1 MAGLP
6 PGLEA
11 GEPGGL
17 AGHAGET
24 RTGVHLITYI
34 GFRLIEG
41 AIARIPRRLAY
52 ALGVVI
58 STLAFPLLAR
68 QRKALES
75 NLSHVRPDLPSPQVR
90 KLAWKNWLNYTKAWI
105 DFFKIPRMNR
115 AKLTGLLKPIGLEN
129 LDLAMASGKGVI
141 VVAPHMGSWEL
152 AAASWA
158 ASFGQIGVM
167 VEQIEPR
174 RLFNHVFRVRSKMG
188 IKVIPLSQTGARDII
203 RMLKDG
209 RMVVLA
215 MDRDILNTGQSFLF
229 FGQAAKFPT
238 GPVEIALKTG
248 APILPAFCVRDQDDS
263 YVAVGGKPLFLTKS
277 EDHAG
282 DVRSAMEDIL
292 RTFEGYIKMYPD
304 QWHVLE
310 PIWPDRAAAAPI
322 AMATSPAQAAAGDQG
337 GSLG

>member
-1 MAGLP
+1 M
-6 PGLEA
+6 
-11 GEPGGL
+11 
-17 AGHAGET
+17 
-24 RTGVHLITYI
+24 ITYL
-34 GFRLIEG
+34 GFRVIEG

-75 NLSHVRPDLPSPQVR
+75 NLRHVCPDLPAPQIR
-90 KLAWKNWLNYTKAWI
+90 KLAWRNWLNYTKAWI
-105 DFFKIPRMNR
+105 DFFKIPRMDR
-115 AKLTGLLKPIGLEN
+115 TRLGGLLTPIGVEN
-129 LDLAMASGKGVI
+129 LDLAMARGKGVI

-174 RLFNHVFRVRSKMG
+174 RLFAHVFRTRSRMG

-215 MDRDILNTGQSFLF
+215 MDRDILNTGQLFPF
-229 FGQAAKFPT
+229 FGQEARFPT

-248 APILPAFCVRDQDDS
+248 APILPAFCVRDREDG
-263 YVAVGGKPLFLTKS
+263 YVAVGGAPLFLTKS
-277 EDHAG
+277 EDHTR
-282 DVRSAMEDIL
+282 DVRSAMEAIL
-292 RTFEGYIKMYPD
+292 QTFEGYIKMYPD

-310 PIWPDRAAAAPI
+310 PIWNDAAAGAVTR
-322 AMATSPAQAAAGDQG
+322 ATSPAQAAVGDQG
-337 GSLG
+337 GSVG

>member
-1 MAGLP
+1 M
-6 PGLEA
+6 
-11 GEPGGL
+11 
-17 AGHAGET
+17 
-24 RTGVHLITYI
+24 ITYL
-34 GFRLIEG
+34 GFRVIEG

-75 NLSHVRPDLPSPQVR
+75 NLRHVRPDLPGPQVR
-90 KLAWKNWLNYTKAWI
+90 KLAWRNWLNYTKAWI
-105 DFFKIPRMNR
+105 DFFKIPRMDR
-115 AKLTGLLKPIGLEN
+115 ARLTGLLKPIGVEN

-158 ASFGQIGVM
+158 ASFGLIGVM
-167 VEQIEPR
+167 AEQIEPR
-174 RLFNHVFRVRSKMG
+174 RLFNHVFRVRSRMG

-215 MDRDILNTGQSFLF
+215 MDRDILNTGQLFTF
-229 FGQAAKFPT
+229 FGQQARFPT

-248 APILPAFCVRDQDDS
+248 APILPAFCVRDSNDG

-282 DVRSAMEDIL
+282 DVRSAMEYIL
-292 RTFEGYIKMYPD
+292 RTFEGYIEMYPD

-310 PIWPDRAAAAPI
+310 PIWPETEASAPVTKT
-322 AMATSPAQAAAGDQG
+322 TSTAQAGVRDQG

>member
-1 MAGLP
+1 M
-6 PGLEA
+6 
-11 GEPGGL
+11 
-17 AGHAGET
+17 
-24 RTGVHLITYI
+24 ITYL

-58 STLAFPLLAR
+58 STLAFPMLAR

-75 NLSHVRPDLPSPQVR
+75 NLRHVRPDLAGPQLR

-105 DFFKIPRMNR
+105 DFFKIPRMDR
-115 AKLTGLLKPIGLEN
+115 TRLTGLLTAIGVEN
-129 LDLAMASGKGVI
+129 LDLAMTHGKGVI

-158 ASFGQIGVM
+158 ASYGQIGVM

-174 RLFNHVFRVRSKMG
+174 RLFAHVFRVRSKLG

-215 MDRDILNTGQSFLF
+215 MDRDILNTGQPFAF
-229 FGQAAKFPT
+229 FGELASFPT

-248 APILPAFCVRDQDDS
+248 APILPAFCVRDEEDR
-263 YVAVGGKPLFLTKS
+263 YTAVGGTPLFLTKS

-282 DVRSAMEDIL
+282 DVRSAMEQIL

-310 PIWPDRAAAAPI
+310 PIWPDRVIRAGIP
-322 AMATSPAQAAAGDQG
+322 MATTSAQAAVGDQG
-337 GSLG
+337 GLLG

>member
-1 MAGLP
+1 
-6 PGLEA
+6 
-11 GEPGGL
+11 
-17 AGHAGET
+17 
-24 RTGVHLITYI
+24 VITYL
-34 GFRLIEG
+34 GFRVIEG

-52 ALGVVI
+52 ALGAVI
-58 STLAFPLLAR
+58 STLAFPLLGR

-75 NLSHVRPDLPSPQVR
+75 NLRHVRPDLPGPQVR
-90 KLAWKNWLNYTKAWI
+90 KLAWQNWLNYTKAWI
-105 DFFKIPRMNR
+105 DFFKIPRMDR
-115 AKLTGLLKPIGLEN
+115 ARLVGLLTPIGVEN
-129 LDLAMASGKGVI
+129 LDRAMAAGKGVI

-167 VEQIEPR
+167 AEQIEPR
-174 RLFNHVFRVRSKMG
+174 RLFAHVFRVRSKMG

-215 MDRDILNTGQSFLF
+215 MDRDILNTGQPFPF
-229 FGQAAKFPT
+229 FGQVARFPT

-248 APILPAFCVRDQDDS
+248 APILPAYCVRDRNDR
-263 YVAVGGKPLFLTKS
+263 YVAVGGEPLFLTKS
-277 EDHAG
+277 EDHAR
-282 DVRSAMEDIL
+282 DVRSAMEAIL
-292 RTFEGYIKMYPD
+292 QAFEGYIKMYPD

-310 PIWPDRAAAAPI
+310 PIWADAADGAVTVAAP
-322 AMATSPAQAAAGDQG
+322 TAQAAVGDQG